1 MSSGLVPIFSWKT
14 RKNSTN
20 GSMENKKFAK
30 KNFCHTPSAHIFIIY
45 SILLFKL
52 HMCNI
57 SLDSYKNKV
66 ITSVEFNTMKR
77 TYEKLLEISF
87 SEAEV
92 RCVMVMV
99 MALVHNKGEVD
110 NRTIANNLGVN
121 MRTIQRI
128 CKKLE

>member
-1 MSSGLVPIFSWKT
+1 
-14 RKNSTN
+14 
-20 GSMENKKFAK
+20 
-30 KNFCHTPSAHIFIIY
+30 
-45 SILLFKL
+45 
-52 HMCNI
+52 MCNI
-57 SLDSYKNKV
+57 SLDSYKNKL

-92 RCVMVMV
+92 RCVMV